1 MSINSE
7 LTRLDAVRDALVA
20 SVNSKGGELPD
31 EATLWQVKQAVDGI
45 ETGPAEDPLP
55 VVTQPAPA
63 VSLNSS
69 SGLVTAKYTPVA
81 GKVEDTA
88 EKSGTLQLTTQA
100 AQTIT
105 PGTSNKTIASGR
117 YLTGTQTIKGDSNLT
132 AGNIK
137 KGVSIFGVSGS
148 FEAAAEPVIPSTCL
162 AYLSGNGKLYVK
174 QGSGMTAAGLTK
186 QTTTDRAGWDAYS
199 GFSAGTFAGSVL
211 SKDGVYLQWD
221 GFSDF
226 TAKYTIHS
234 LLGATTVSSEVYL
247 WGFNTQEWGY
257 EGDYQI
263 SDLPLY
269 WYTAGEGNGGAG
281 VRFTDGWHNVENLK
295 AGFFVASFT
304 WDGPGNVA
312 VNLIT
317 ARSDRYKRTLLYPY
331 DDMMGFGE
339 KYTVGNKLYL
349 GKPPAMNGSSGA
361 IIGGFAIDLNPA
373 GYTDGTNY
381 ICPLLDGTYKN
392 L

>member
-7 LTRLDAVRDALVA
+7 LARLEAVRDALVE
-20 SVNSKGGELPD
+20 SINDKGGTVSAD
-31 EATLWQVKQAVDGI
+31 ASLWSAKKGLDAIPKVS
-45 ETGPAEDPLP
+45 
-55 VVTQPAPA
+55 QPKPS
-63 VSLNSS
+63 VSINSS
-69 SGLVTAKYTPVA
+69 NGLVTASYTPAKGV
-81 GKVEDTA
+81 VTDTSA
-88 EKSGTLQLTTQA
+88 KSGTLQLTAQA

-137 KGVSIFGVSGS
+137 KGVSIFNVAGS
-148 FEAAAEPVIPSTCL
+148 YEAAAEPVIPSTCL

-199 GFSAGTFAGSVL
+199 GFSAGTFPGSVL

-221 GFSDF
+221 GFSDL
-226 TAKYTIHS
+226 TKKYTIHT
-234 LLGATTVSSEVYL
+234 LLGATTVSSDVYL

-257 EGDYQI
+257 EGDYNI
-263 SDLPLY
+263 SDLPMY
-269 WYTAGEGNGGAG
+269 WHTSGEGVGGAG
-281 VRFTDGWHNVENLK
+281 VQFYDGWHWVGNLK
-295 AGFFVASFT
+295 GGFFIASFT

-317 ARSDRYKRTLLYPY
+317 ASGDRYKRTLSYPF
-331 DDMMGFGE
+331 DPEMGMPGD
-339 KYTVGNKLYL
+339 KYSVGNKLYL
-349 GKPPAMNGSSGA
+349 GKPPAMSGSSGA

-373 GYTDGTNY
+373 GYTDGANY